1 MEGYRAMS
9 RPAISFADLRRLLLG
24 LGFTHVT
31 VPKSHE
37 AFLHADSHTE
47 IFLPLYKSNQR
58 VAPHHIAP
66 VRAMLDA
73 KGVLDGEEFDRL
85 VAGVAVEHPAS
96 G

>member
-1 MEGYRAMS
+1 MS
-9 RPAISFADLRRLLLG
+9 RPPITFADLRRLLLG

-37 AFLHADSHTE
+37 AFLHADSGTE
-47 IFLPLYKSNQR
+47 FFLPLYRPNQR
-58 VAPHHIAP
+58 VAPRHLVP

-73 KGVLDGEEFDRL
+73 KGVLDADEFDHL
-85 VAGVAVEHPAS
+85 IANVTVEHPAS